1 MHDDPS
7 ELLRRYHAALAP
19 YRRAPLEGM
28 FAPDAV
34 YVSAGLAGRIAGRAA
49 ILDAFDAYFGRFPG
63 QIAKDDEVRTTG
75 PREAVARWRLIA
87 HDAGDGREVR
97 RSGRETVRFDHA
109 GRILSVVV
117 EDD

>member
-7 ELLRRYHAALAP
+7 DRLRRYHAALQP
-19 YRRAPLEGM
+19 YRRALLEGM

-34 YVSAGLAGRIAGRAA
+34 YISAGVAGRIEGRAA
-49 ILDAFDAYFGRFPG
+49 ILDAFDAYFGRFPD
-63 QIAKDDEVRTTG
+63 QIAQDDEVRTTG
-75 PREAVARWRLIA
+75 PHEAVAHWRLIA
-87 HDAGDGREVR
+87 HDAGDGRETR
-97 RSGRETVRFDHA
+97 RSGRETVRFDPA